1 MLVHDPKN
9 RDHPEIIR
17 PFMEETY
24 EVMSYIRTNILVKLL
39 RIVADILQVP
49 EEAVLSTHAPGGSKT
64 EYLRYV
70 SVVVGT
76 YSNLTDPS

>member
-1 MLVHDPKN
+1 
-9 RDHPEIIR
+9 
-17 PFMEETY
+17 MEETY

-39 RIVADILQVP
+39 KIVADILQVP

-76 YSNLTDPS
+76 CRILTDPS

>member
-1 MLVHDPKN
+1 
-9 RDHPEIIR
+9 
-17 PFMEETY
+17 MEETY

-39 RIVADILQVP
+39 RIVADILEVP

-70 SVVVGT
+70 SIKKLLAR
-76 YSNLTDPS
+76 LTFLLTQLT